1 MKPVTRLTPTCTI
14 VWRDGDW
21 LLALNADGND
31 AARVAPDDLDTLI
44 AALMALAEESDE

>member
-1 MKPVTRLTPTCTI
+1 MKAVTRLTPTCTLL
-14 VWRDGDW
+14 WQRGEW

-31 AARVAPDDLDTLI
+31 AARVAPEDLDGLI